1 MQVSSGCRK
10 AGWNTCYH
18 FCSACMEQWSIAQQ
32 VSWLTQGHRRAAQ
45 PLPPKSFL
53 ITAHTSMLF
62 LTAGK
67 AHLLHSSWYTLPGT
81 GPSRSTYVLVS
92 VILLQTLQFAG
103 EYIKGNVLLT
113 ASETTRIEMPL
124 HSLVTSVADPYKL
137 SQLNA
142 HSFQLRDVTSAS
154 IFFHSIGLIYKTAL
168 HNF

>member
-1 MQVSSGCRK
+1 M
-10 AGWNTCYH
+10 Y
-18 FCSACMEQWSIAQQ
+18 
-32 VSWLTQGHRRAAQ
+32 Q
-45 PLPPKSFL
+45 P
-53 ITAHTSMLF
+53 
-62 LTAGK
+62 
-67 AHLLHSSWYTLPGT
+67 
-81 GPSRSTYVLVS
+81 RSTYVLVS

-154 IFFHSIGLIYKTAL
+154 IFFHSICLIYKTAL